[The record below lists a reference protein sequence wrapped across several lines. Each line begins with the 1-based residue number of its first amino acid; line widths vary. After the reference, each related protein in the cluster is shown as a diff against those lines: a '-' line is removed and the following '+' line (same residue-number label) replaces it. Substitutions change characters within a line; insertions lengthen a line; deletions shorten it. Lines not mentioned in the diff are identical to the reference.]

1 MTRSADEFPV
11 SNARMRTRI
20 VATLLACG
28 ACGGAAEVPTDPIE
42 GFPAAQQQ
50 TIMRA
55 TVDKD
60 WPLTVGRGTL
70 GCQSGAVVL
79 RFNGVSYAV
88 NDAARAQGFAS
99 IDGIRGDR
107 PSPPPT
113 HPLSRITQEKR
124 MEVFADL
131 ARCAASTDCTN
142 MVGARHRLTS
152 SDLRLILDEGN
163 ERLWP
168 PLERSKADLKP
179 LVDRGLKLCNP

>member
-1 MTRSADEFPV
+1 MGASRSLFPV
-11 SNARMRTRI
+11 ALFVSSI
-20 VATLLACG
+20 CW
-28 ACGGAAEVPTDPIE
+28 ACGGQPKAVPDPIE
-42 GFPAAQQQ
+42 AFPVDQQQ
-50 TIMRA
+50 TIVRA
-55 TVDKD
+55 AVEKS

-70 GCQSGAVVL
+70 GCHSGAVVF

-99 IDGIRGDR
+99 IDGIRGAR

-131 ARCAASTDCTN
+131 ARCAASNDCTN

-168 PLERSKADLKP
+168 PLERGKADLKP
-179 LVDRGLKLCNP
+179 LVDRGLKLCKP